1 MASKVADYRSLS
13 MENLRTELGN
23 SEKELFNLKVRWSTR
38 QLASRREITKVQKKI
53 ARMKTVMREAS
64 GLRV

>member
-13 MENLRTELGN
+13 VENLTTELGN

-38 QLASRREITKVQKKI
+38 QLASRREITKVKKKI
-53 ARMKTVMREAS
+53 ARIKTVMREAS
-64 GLRV
+64 GVKV